1 MYKHILLPTDGSQFC
16 EKAITCGINLAKALN
31 ARVTG
36 VYVKPKLSL
45 FNILSVYEPE
55 VLWGPH
61 EAEKA
66 KQAMAHAEE
75 LDRALADK
83 YLSMIEKTTKEAGL
97 ACETLYVTGE
107 TPADGIIKTADEKG
121 CDLIFMGSHGRTGV
135 AGVLLGSVTSKVL
148 AHSHIPVLVH
158 RC

>member
-1 MYKHILLPTDGSQFC
+1 MYKNILLPTDGSPFS
-16 EKAITCGINLAKALN
+16 EKAIACGVNLAKALD

-36 VYVKPKLSL
+36 VYVKPKLST
-45 FNILSVYEPE
+45 FEILNVYEPE

-66 KQAMAHAEE
+66 KQAMAHVDE
-75 LDRALADK
+75 LDMALATK
-83 YLSMIEKTTKEAGL
+83 YLGLVERAAKEAGV
-97 ACETLYVTGE
+97 ASETLYVTGE
-107 TPADGIIKTADEKG
+107 SPSAGIIKTASEKG
-121 CDLIFMGSHGRTGV
+121 CDLIFMGSHGRTGI